1 MKRILNIMGFVF
13 IMGFVTGGLLIAVDS
28 LTFERIQANEQAL
41 LQSKVLDGFE
51 VEYQTASINDTF
63 INSVDIVT
71 VTVDGIDYDIYV
83 DPNTN
88 DISFRFEGGGVWGPI
103 IGVLTLESDL
113 TTIRKVGILQQE
125 ETPGLGG
132 RIVELPYLAKYEG
145 VTFTPEIDITKD
157 GAVAENQV
165 DSISGATSTSN
176 AFENIL
182 NDHFNSVVAAY
193 QATLGDE

>member
-1 MKRILNIMGFVF
+1 MKRILNIMGFVLV
-13 IMGFVTGGLLIAVDS
+13 MGLVTGGLLIAVDT

-41 LQSKVLDGFE
+41 LQSKVLDGFD
-51 VEYQTASINDTF
+51 VEYTTASINDTF
-63 INSVDIVT
+63 TSSVAVVT
-71 VTVDGIDYDIYV
+71 VTVDGLDYDIYV

-113 TTIRKVGILQQE
+113 VTIKKVGILQQE

-145 VTFTPEIDITKD
+145 VMFSPEIDITKD
-157 GAVAENQV
+157 GATGPNQV
-165 DSISGATSTSN
+165 DAISGATSTSN
-176 AFENIL
+176 AFEIIL

-193 QATLGDE
+193 QQTLGEE